1 MSAAAPPRPNKTTGT
16 WFTVSGAD
24 CQNTTVTHTVLTEI
38 VIFPVFKY
46 FLNIFFKLK
55 FLILNLCTEGKNYLD
70 TVSWVFWNINLKIH
84 FFFITE
90 AAGIQTIHC
99 FSATLTVI
107 FHRQYPCFAR
117 GEVRKSKWFY
127 AQIHDKKK
135 LQSKLWPCWNILRNT
150 SSKQVMTMLKHSEKN
165 IFKAISMNTLRTT
178 LNPTLY
184 SISLHSAKH
193 LALVKPLSSWGHLAE
208 NILLYGSLEI
218 SQKQMKNKSRK
229 HIPLFWQWYNKDRM
243 RNTCLLTWFKGSG
256 CMAKYVKVTGYERS
270 TYQVLDW
277 RKICISNVV
286 TRLDTR

>member
-55 FLILNLCTEGKNYLD
+55 NLILNLCTEGKNYLD
-70 TVSWVFWNINLKIH
+70 TVSWVFWNINLKIQ
-84 FFFITE
+84 FFITE
-90 AAGIQTIHC
+90 AAGIQTIALVPHSRL
-99 FSATLTVI
+99 FFIVSIHVL
-107 FHRQYPCFAR
+107 R
-117 GEVRKSKWFY
+117 EVKWENPNGFMLKY
-127 AQIHDKKK
+127 MIKKK

-193 LALVKPLSSWGHLAE
+193 LALAKPLCSWGHLAE

-229 HIPLFWQWYNKDRM
+229 HIPLFWQRYNKDRM

-256 CMAKYVKVTGYERS
+256 CMAKYVKATGYERS